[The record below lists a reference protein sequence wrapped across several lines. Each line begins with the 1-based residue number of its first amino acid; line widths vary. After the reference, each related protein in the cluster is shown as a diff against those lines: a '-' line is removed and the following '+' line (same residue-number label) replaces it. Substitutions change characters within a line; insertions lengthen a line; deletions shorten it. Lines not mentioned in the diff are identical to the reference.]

1 MPATAS
7 RKASRVATHI
17 LKYVLPLVVGASTYA
32 AFELGA
38 DRLIGNLQDPVMAGL
53 MFAWLFGA
61 MLWGAFGVVR
71 HADRL
76 AEALGEPYGTLVL
89 TLGVVGI
96 EVALI
101 AAVMLTGEAAP
112 TLARDTMF
120 AVLMMVLNGLAG
132 ASLLLGG
139 LRHGQQDYNL
149 PGARAFIAVLLPLA
163 VFALVLPNFTTSTPN
178 PTFDPYQA
186 AFFACVTVL
195 LYAVFLGIQTTRHR
209 TFFEE
214 PEAPG
219 DADAAAD
226 AFHPDQILER
236 KPTASFHAAFLILTL
251 LPIILLAERL
261 ATIVDFGIVEIAA
274 PPAVGGVIIALLVLM
289 PEGLAALRAARANR
303 LQRSV
308 NLLLGAA
315 LSTIGLTVP
324 AALAISLVTSQPIT
338 LGLDETSMVM
348 LLLTLLMSSMTF
360 GGIRT
365 SVLQG
370 AVHLVLFLAYLMLI
384 FSP

>member
-1 MPATAS
+1 MPVAAP
-7 RKASRVATHI
+7 RNASRVTQT
-17 LKYVLPLVVGASTYA
+17 LKYVLPVIAGAATFAS
-32 AFELGA
+32 FEFGA
-38 DRLIGNLQDPVMAGL
+38 DQLLENLHDPMTMGL
-53 MFAWLFGA
+53 LFLWLFSA
-61 MLWGAFGVVR
+61 ILWGAFGVVR

-89 TLGVVGI
+89 TLAVVGI

-120 AVLMMVLNGLAG
+120 AVLMIVLNGLAG
-132 ASLLLGG
+132 VSLLLGG

-149 PGARAFIAVLLPLA
+149 PGARAFIAVLVPLA

-178 PTFDPYQA
+178 PTFDPFQA
-186 AFFACVTVL
+186 AFFACITVL
-195 LYAVFLGIQTTRHR
+195 LYAIFLGIQTTRHR

-214 PEAPG
+214 PDAPG
-219 DADAAAD
+219 DGEAAAD
-226 AFHPDQILER
+226 AFHPDQVLER
-236 KPTASFHAAFLILTL
+236 KPTVGFHAAFLILTL
-251 LPIILLAERL
+251 IPIILLAERL
-261 ATIVDFGIVEIAA
+261 AKIVDYGIVEAAA

-308 NLLLGAA
+308 NLLLGSA

-324 AALAISLVTSQPIT
+324 AALAISLVISQPIT

-348 LLLTLLMSSMTF
+348 LLLTLLMSSLTF

-370 AVHLVLFLAYLMLI
+370 AVHLVLFLAFLMLI

>member
-1 MPATAS
+1 MPVAAP
-7 RKASRVATHI
+7 RNASRVTQT
-17 LKYVLPLVVGASTYA
+17 LKYILPVIVGAATFA

-38 DRLIGNLQDPVMAGL
+38 DQWLENLHDPMTMAL
-53 MFAWLFGA
+53 LFLWLFCA
-61 MLWGAFGVVR
+61 ILWGAFGVVR

-89 TLGVVGI
+89 TLAVVGI

-120 AVLMMVLNGLAG
+120 AVLMIVLNGLAG
-132 ASLLLGG
+132 VSLLLGG

-149 PGARAFIAVLLPLA
+149 PGARAFIAVLVPLA

-178 PTFDPYQA
+178 PTFDPFQA
-186 AFFACVTVL
+186 AFFACITVL

-214 PEAPG
+214 PDAPG
-219 DADAAAD
+219 DREASAD
-226 AFHPDQILER
+226 AFHPDQVLER
-236 KPTASFHAAFLILTL
+236 KPTVAFHAAFLVLTL
-251 LPIILLAERL
+251 APIILLAERL
-261 ATIVDFGIVEIAA
+261 AKIVDFGIVEAAA

-324 AALAISLVTSQPIT
+324 AALAISLVISQPIT
-338 LGLDETSMVM
+338 LGLDESSMVM
-348 LLLTLLMSSMTF
+348 LLLTLLMSSLTF

-370 AVHLVLFLAYLMLI
+370 AVHLVLFLAFLMLI